1 MMLFLKVSSPLFA
14 KHATWNYKIWPEL
27 DTDVIYIQLL
37 SRVEDERH
45 SAKRMFHKC
54 TDIPNVAIAMLQKLS
69 TSRRK
74 CCQRWNCQLLMARTP
89 MPGRVDRMGKEVQ
102 QHDVQFLPYLQPAI
116 SSLAACL
123 LGNIGNP
130 HFFPSQKSFAPA
142 EEARPKI
149 STFPSEEEERVWA
162 PRSLNQQQGTPGA
175 ASSQS
180 VIPRERDCALC
191 STIVCRVFQSKA

>member
-130 HFFPSQKSFAPA
+130 HFFPRKKALHPGQKRQGPKFPLPHSQVRRWSGCGLREVWISSRALQAP
-142 EEARPKI
+142 
-149 STFPSEEEERVWA
+149 
-162 PRSLNQQQGTPGA
+162 QA
-175 ASSQS
+175 ASQWFQE
-180 VIPRERDCALC
+180 RETVHSAP
-191 STIVCRVFQSKA
+191 Q